1 MIASLLTIT
10 KINVFLNQQNKS
22 ENIHEWTKLLKKK
35 EEARDEDRKY

>member
-22 ENIHEWTKLLKKK
+22 ENIHEWTKLVKNK
-35 EEARDEDRKY
+35 EKEKRDAR